1 MLGWRVVCE
10 GRREKRK
17 EETGRVG
24 GRGVWVG
31 VTVLTDCAYFRGG
44 GERQE
49 GKAGGNRSPTR
60 GPTLGTGTGTKRKE
74 REQKKET
81 RREGNI
87 LLSRES
93 MFPRVTWLVCPDDYP
108 DIPRVPHRYPEIPLL
123 PHTETDSE
131 RTDMTMIIYI

>member
-31 VTVLTDCAYFRGG
+31 VTVLTVLTSG

-74 REQKKET
+74 REQKNKRNAEG
-81 RREGNI
+81 REYI
-87 LLSRES
+87 I
-93 MFPRVTWLVCPDDYP
+93 VT
-108 DIPRVPHRYPEIPLL
+108 
-123 PHTETDSE
+123 
-131 RTDMTMIIYI
+131 